1 MGCEMVSI
9 GTEFK
14 NFVSTRPVFWENLID
29 STRAHFSGSIT
40 YAENWDAFDEFP
52 YWDQLDFMG
61 VDAYFPISQKVTPSV
76 EDCMQG
82 WRPHLEAIEAIH
94 NQTGIPVIFTEYG
107 YRSVNNCGEEPWD
120 WSSGGVV
127 NLEAQV
133 NYYLGLY
140 YSFWDKP
147 WFEGGFMWKWEAD
160 HSSAGGT
167 NNNELTPQNKP
178 AEQTF
183 KFMYV

>member
-1 MGCEMVSI
+1 MI
-9 GTEFK
+9 
-14 NFVSTRPVFWENLID
+14 I
-29 STRAHFSGSIT
+29 
-40 YAENWDAFDEFP
+40 Y
-52 YWDQLDFMG
+52 
-61 VDAYFPISQKVTPSV
+61 
-76 EDCMQG
+76 
-82 WRPHLEAIEAIH
+82 
-94 NQTGIPVIFTEYG
+94 TEYG
-107 YRSVNNCGEEPWD
+107 YRSVNNCEEEPWD

-183 KFMYV
+183 KFMYE